1 MPFSAIP
8 LKYDPY
14 RKFKF
19 LVKFDNVI
27 VMAVHKVSSIT
38 KSVEPIEWRTGGDS
52 NFSAKVPGITKW
64 EAITLERGL
73 SADTAFQEWMIKV
86 NKYTKAGGQSDEA
99 VHDFRKNLTIE
110 MYDLQ
115 NELVMT
121 VNVYNAWPS
130 KLTIADFD
138 AKANELA
145 IEHIELQHE
154 GWDLTPGSAPG
165 NERPAA

>member
-19 LVKFDNVI
+19 LVKLDNVI